1 MVKGVLYDMFHVVFI
16 EKSREINSALLQPC
30 SPVVSLKGPKPSHSV
45 HPFAVHVPFFL
56 FFFVVLDPGVLL
68 RSWHVHHHPVN
79 HVPFVLL
86 DVACYIFKR
95 GRRVAVQTCPEDI
108 GEG

>member
-1 MVKGVLYDMFHVVFI
+1 MICFMWYFIKKLGVNQLDI
-16 EKSREINSALLQPC
+16 QP
-30 SPVVSLKGPKPSHSV
+30 SFPVLSLKVPKPSHSV
-45 HPFAVHVPFFL
+45 HPFSVHVPFFL

-79 HVPFVLL
+79 HVPFVFL
-86 DVACYIFKR
+86 DVACYIFKC